1 MDELISILTEI
12 RDQLADLNNKID
24 ALTGY
29 GTDNISDICGKL
41 DDVNSSL
48 ENVNSSLEDVNSGLS
63 TIDMTLMMK
72 D

>member
-1 MDELISILTEI
+1 MDELISILTDI

-48 ENVNSSLEDVNSGLS
+48 ENVNSSLS

>member
-1 MDELISILTEI
+1 MDELISILTDI

-48 ENVNSSLEDVNSGLS
+48 ENVNSGLS